1 MKVKIAK
8 INIQKKP
15 SEITLK
21 ELLELDA
28 IEEPFLGTLCD
39 LSKEAFSTEIVQISS
54 RSLRTVYISEN

>member
-1 MKVKIAK
+1 MKVKLAK

-39 LSKEAFSTEIVQISS
+39 LGKDAFSAEIVQISS

>member
-28 IEEPFLGTLCD
+28 VEEPFLGTLCD
-39 LSKEAFSTEIVQISS
+39 LDKDAFSTEIVQISS